1 MRKLLTL
8 LVILQTVLLLS
19 ACAGATPNVP
29 VKIKDI
35 KPAAASQR
43 TPKCLPAMEM
53 ESSLFASFKE
63 IREATALMNIQ
74 KDPPEKLLVIF
85 YVSKGGTWTTT
96 ITGKKGVSCIVLW
109 GDTYTAQKMKEID
122 GIKI

>member
-19 ACAGATPNVP
+19 ACAGATPDVP

-35 KPAAASQR
+35 KATASQL

-53 ESSLFASFKE
+53 ERSLLESFRE
-63 IREATALMNIQ
+63 IREATALMNIP
-74 KDPPEKLLVIF
+74 KEPPEKLLVIF

-96 ITGKKGVSCIVLW
+96 ITGKEGVSCIVLW
-109 GDTYTAQKMKEID
+109 GNAYTPDVLKEID

>member
-19 ACAGATPNVP
+19 ACTGVTPSLP

-35 KPAAASQR
+35 KPAAASQL
-43 TPKCLPAMEM
+43 TPKCLPANEM
-53 ESSLFASFKE
+53 ERSLLKSF
-63 IREATALMNIQ
+63 REKRRATALMNIR
-74 KDPPEKLLVIF
+74 KKPPEKLLVIF
-85 YVSKGGTWTTT
+85 YVSKIGTWTAT